1 MTLENPLN
9 GGAYSRFE
17 YAIKSEE
24 TKRKYVSRLEKF
36 FDFCKFEGVTI
47 KEKADKFVKFT
58 KQNDIEKTTDLI
70 LNYVLYHINR
80 AAEKTISRSTV
91 RNFYKPIKL
100 FCDMN
105 SIQFNSKVITRGIP
119 SGSESSND
127 RIPTIEEILEMLK
140 YPDRRLKP
148 ITYTM
153 ISSGIRIGA
162 WDYLKWK
169 NIIPLHNEKNE
180 IIAAKIIVY
189 DGEPERYFS
198 FITPEA
204 YYSLKEWMDF
214 RANQGEVI
222 TDESWLMRDLWDTG
236 QITINSK
243 ESNLKRGTSGT
254 LSLPKKASIDSIRMM
269 FNRAWR
275 IQNIRSYTLD
285 MNSKRRH
292 EFKTTHSL
300 RKYFETHALNHMK
313 LLNVKILMG
322 HDTGLEKSYY
332 RPTEKEILDDYLNVV
347 DLLTISNE
355 NKLRKTLDVDLKG
368 RDQEVKQLTDR
379 ISEYEMEKTKLA
391 QRIDKLE
398 KVEKVVIDAINGKPP
413 RSYEEMRKNAEDSID
428 TLERLGYFTTTDSYK
443 KNRIKNRK

>member
-1 MTLENPLN
+1 MQAQNFTNS
-9 GGAYSRFE
+9 AYSRFE

-24 TKRKYVSRLEKF
+24 TKRKYVRRLELF
-36 FDFCKFEGVTI
+36 LNFCEFEGQSI
-47 KEKADKFVKFT
+47 KEKAEIFAKYAKD
-58 KQNDIEKTTDLI
+58 NDQEKTTDLI
-70 LNYVLYHINR
+70 LRYMLEHIQR
-80 AAEKTISRSTV
+80 AAKKIISKSTV

-105 SIQFNSKVITRGIP
+105 SISFNSRVITRGIP

-127 RIPTIEEILEMLK
+127 RIPSRREILEMLK

-148 ITYTM
+148 ITYAM

-162 WDYLKWK
+162 WEYLKWK
-169 NIIPLHNEKNE
+169 HIIPLYNEKNE

-189 DGEPERYFS
+189 DGEPEYYFS

-204 YYSLKEWMDF
+204 YNALKDWMEF
-214 RANQGEVI
+214 RQSQGEKI
-222 TDESWLMRDLWDTG
+222 TGESWLMRDLWNTG
-236 QITINSK
+236 HILIRTK
-243 ESNLKRGTSGT
+243 ESNLKKGTSGAV
-254 LSLPKKASIDSIRMM
+254 SIPKKAGSDSIRMI

-300 RKYFETHALNHMK
+300 RKYFETHALTHMK

-332 RPTEKEILDDYLNVV
+332 KPSESEILEDYLRVI
-347 DLLTISNE
+347 DLLTINE
-355 NKLRKTLDVDLKG
+355 ESRLKNKIEKLEIDKAEYEALAADIARIKKKVKLR
-368 RDQEVKQLTDR
+368 
-379 ISEYEMEKTKLA
+379 
-391 QRIDKLE
+391 
-398 KVEKVVIDAINGKPP
+398 
-413 RSYEEMRKNAEDSID
+413 
-428 TLERLGYFTTTDSYK
+428 
-443 KNRIKNRK
+443 

>member
-1 MTLENPLN
+1 
-9 GGAYSRFE
+9 
-17 YAIKSEE
+17 
-24 TKRKYVSRLEKF
+24 LEKF
-36 FDFCKFEGVTI
+36 FDFCQFEGSDI
-47 KEKADKFVKFT
+47 KEKAEIFLKFT
-58 KQNDIEKTTDLI
+58 KDNGVDKTTDLI
-70 LNYVLYHINR
+70 LNYMLIHINR
-80 AAEKTISRSTV
+80 AAQKIISRSTV

-105 SIQFNSKVITRGIP
+105 NIPFNARMITRGIP

-127 RIPTIEEILEMLK
+127 RIPTREEILEMLK

-148 ITYTM
+148 ITFTM
-153 ISSGIRIGA
+153 LSSGIRIGA

-169 NIIPLHNEKNE
+169 NIIPLYNEKKE
-180 IIAAKIIVY
+180 IIAARIIVY

-214 RANQGEVI
+214 RQTQGEKI
-222 TDESWLMRDLWDTG
+222 TPESWLMRDLWNTG
-236 QITINSK
+236 HIMIRSK
-243 ESNLKRGTSGT
+243 ESNLKKGTAGIISV
-254 LSLPKKASIDSIRMM
+254 SKKASIDSIRMM

-347 DLLTISNE
+347 DLLTVTKE
-355 NKLRKTLDVDLKG
+355 NKLQKTVDVNLEALNEKVNGLLAEKESFKNDLKEFTQKL
-368 RDQEVKQLTDR
+368 RDEIFPVAAVPDFPDEERYKSLLSFWGQDRTPERFLRLLLLLLNKNHPELIKLDKNSYDWIEFQLF
-379 ISEYEMEKTKLA
+379 EEL
-391 QRIDKLE
+391 
-398 KVEKVVIDAINGKPP
+398 
-413 RSYEEMRKNAEDSID
+413 RSKGS
-428 TLERLGYFTTTDSYK
+428 
-443 KNRIKNRK
+443 

>member
-1 MTLENPLN
+1 
-9 GGAYSRFE
+9 
-17 YAIKSEE
+17 
-24 TKRKYVSRLEKF
+24 
-36 FDFCKFEGVTI
+36 
-47 KEKADKFVKFT
+47 
-58 KQNDIEKTTDLI
+58 
-70 LNYVLYHINR
+70 
-80 AAEKTISRSTV
+80 
-91 RNFYKPIKL
+91 
-100 FCDMN
+100 MN

-127 RIPTIEEILEMLK
+127 RIPTTEEIIEMLK

-153 ISSGIRIGA
+153 LSSGIRIGA

-169 NIIPLHNEKNE
+169 NVIPLYNEKNE

-189 DGEPERYFS
+189 DGEPERYYS

-204 YYSLKEWMDF
+204 YNALKEWMVF
-214 RANQGEVI
+214 REKQGEKI
-222 TDESWLMRDLWDTG
+222 TGESWLMRDLWNTG
-236 QITINSK
+236 LITINSI
-243 ESNLKRGTSGT
+243 ESNLKKGTSGIA
-254 LSLPKKASIDSIRMM
+254 SLPKKASIDSIRMM

-313 LLNVKILMG
+313 LLNVKLLMG

-332 RPTEKEILDDYLNVV
+332 KPTEKEVLDDYLNVV

-355 NKLRKTLDVDLKG
+355 NKLRKAGESDLEERNKEIEDLKLQMG
-368 RDQEVKQLTDR
+368 NLGDEVKDRKDKQEYLTR
-379 ISEYEMEKTKLA
+379 
-391 QRIDKLE
+391 
-398 KVEKVVIDAINGKPP
+398 KVEALAEVIDVYIKERA
-413 RSYEEMRKNAEDSID
+413 EMNLNLARTEFETRRRKKS
-428 TLERLGYFTTTDSYK
+428 
-443 KNRIKNRK
+443 

>member
-1 MTLENPLN
+1 MENSVN

-17 YAIKSEE
+17 YALKSDE
-24 TKRKYVSRLEKF
+24 TRRKYVSRLEKF
-36 FDFCKFEGVTI
+36 FDFCKFEGLTI
-47 KEKADKFVKFT
+47 KEKADKFARFT
-58 KQNDIEKTTDLI
+58 KENDVERTTDLI
-70 LNYVLYHINR
+70 LDYMLYHIKR
-80 AAEKTISRSTV
+80 AVEKKISRSTV

-127 RIPTIEEILEMLK
+127 RIPTTEEIIEMLK

-153 ISSGIRIGA
+153 LSSGIRIGA

-169 NIIPLHNEKNE
+169 NVIPLYNEKNE

-189 DGEPERYFS
+189 DGEPERYYS

-204 YYSLKEWMDF
+204 YNALKEWMVF
-214 RANQGEVI
+214 REKQGEKI
-222 TDESWLMRDLWDTG
+222 TGESWLMRDLWNTG
-236 QITINSK
+236 LITINSI
-243 ESNLKRGTSGT
+243 ESNLKKGTSGIA
-254 LSLPKKASIDSIRMM
+254 SLPKKASIDSIRMM

-313 LLNVKILMG
+313 LLNVKLLMG

-332 RPTEKEILDDYLNVV
+332 KPTEKEVLDDYLNVV

-355 NKLRKTLDVDLKG
+355 NKLRKAGESDLEERNKEIEDLKLQMG
-368 RDQEVKQLTDR
+368 NLGDEVKDRKDKQEYLTR
-379 ISEYEMEKTKLA
+379 
-391 QRIDKLE
+391 
-398 KVEKVVIDAINGKPP
+398 KVEALAEVIDVYIKERA
-413 RSYEEMRKNAEDSID
+413 EMNLNLARTEFETRRRKKS
-428 TLERLGYFTTTDSYK
+428 
-443 KNRIKNRK
+443 